1 MLQTHLSVS
10 GPLLLDLTES
20 VYSPEKPHCL
30 ERLPKTSDPT
40 SDIPAG
46 LSEALPGT
54 LHSQDT
60 GNFGSPDPFT

>member
-1 MLQTHLSVS
+1 M
-10 GPLLLDLTES
+10 EN
-20 VYSPEKPHCL
+20 VYFSEKPHCL
-30 ERLPKTSDPT
+30 ERLSKTSDLI

-60 GNFGSPDPFT
+60 GNFGSPDPFTRAERQRPMS